1 MKIIRD
7 NKNLYMDI
15 KINGYM
21 ISSIAGIE
29 SIELKDKM
37 LIYTTSK
44 HGNLNFIHN
53 VKEIIT
59 HIETNDYIHYFII
72 LDENTIKDI

>member
-1 MKIIRD
+1 MKITKE

-15 KINGYM
+15 VINGYM

-37 LIYTTSK
+37 LIYTNSK
-44 HGNLNFIHN
+44 NGNLNFIHQ
-53 VKEIIT
+53 VKEIKEYIN
-59 HIETNDYIHYFII
+59 TNDYIKYHII
-72 LDENTIKDI
+72 LDTDILRD

>member
-1 MKIIRD
+1 MKIVRD

-29 SIELKDKM
+29 
-37 LIYTTSK
+37 
-44 HGNLNFIHN
+44 
-53 VKEIIT
+53 
-59 HIETNDYIHYFII
+59 
-72 LDENTIKDI
+72 TI